1 MRKKFGGYK
10 INISKPIKILQD
22 ENTLVA
28 RVFLEG
34 NIEIGLEIDRY
45 TWRFDW
51 IEDFI
56 WKNNPEKNL
65 WAIQKIDNQIYNV
78 EGIEYNCFTIVYT
91 KLK

>member
-1 MRKKFGGYK
+1 MRKKFDGYT
-10 INISKPIKILQD
+10 ITVTKPIKILQD
-22 ENTLVA
+22 ENTLVV
-28 RVFLEG
+28 RVFLKG

-65 WAIQKIDNQIYNV
+65 WAIQKIDNQIYYV
-78 EGIEYNCFTIVYT
+78 EGIEHNCFTIVYT
-91 KLK
+91 KLE

>member
-1 MRKKFGGYK
+1 MRKNFDGYT
-10 INISKPIKILQD
+10 INITKPIKILND
-22 ENTLVA
+22 ENTLVV
-28 RVFLEG
+28 RVFLKG

-51 IEDFI
+51 IENFI

-65 WAIQKIDNQIYNV
+65 WSIQQIDNKIYDV
-78 EGIEYNCFTIVYT
+78 EGIECNCFTIVYT

>member
-1 MRKKFGGYK
+1 MRKKFDGYT
-10 INISKPIKILQD
+10 INITKPIKILQD
-22 ENTLVA
+22 ENTLVV
-28 RVFLEG
+28 RVFLKG
-34 NIEIGLEIDRY
+34 NIEIGLKIDRY

-65 WAIQKIDNQIYNV
+65 WSIQQIDNKIYDV
-78 EGIEYNCFTIVYT
+78 EGIECNCFTIVYT

>member
-1 MRKKFGGYK
+1 MRKNFDGYT
-10 INISKPIKILQD
+10 INITKPIKILND
-22 ENTLVA
+22 ENTLVV
-28 RVFLEG
+28 RVFLKG
-34 NIEIGLEIDRY
+34 NIEIGLKIDRY

-65 WAIQKIDNQIYNV
+65 WSIQQIDNKIYDV
-78 EGIEYNCFTIVYT
+78 EGIECNCFTIVYT

>member
-1 MRKKFGGYK
+1 MRKNFDGYI
-10 INISKPIKILQD
+10 INITKPIKILND
-22 ENTLVA
+22 ENTLVV
-28 RVFLEG
+28 RVFLKG
-34 NIEIGLEIDRY
+34 NIEIGLKIDRY

-65 WAIQKIDNQIYNV
+65 WSIQQIDNKIYDV
-78 EGIEYNCFTIVYT
+78 EGIECNCFTIVYT